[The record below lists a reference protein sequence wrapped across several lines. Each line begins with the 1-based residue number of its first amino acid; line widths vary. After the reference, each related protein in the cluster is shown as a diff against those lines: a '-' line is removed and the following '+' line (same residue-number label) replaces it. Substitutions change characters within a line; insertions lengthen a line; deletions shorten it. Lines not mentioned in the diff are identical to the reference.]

1 MTPAEVLTQIKQRLI
16 QDGMIATEEEA
27 QSYVNRRES
36 EWDVTEDIISE
47 IGEDFVVDLYMLC
60 LKEELEDS
68 LRYGMIQDRTEFF
81 NAVP

>member
-16 QDGMIATEEEA
+16 QEGMIATEEAA

-47 IGEDFVVDLYMLC
+47 VGEDFVVDLYMRY
-60 LKEELEDS
+60 LKEELEDN
-68 LRYGMIQDRTEFF
+68 LRYGIIQDKTEFF
-81 NAVP
+81 N